1 MTLQELMA
9 TLHGHPDDLKFADVL
24 ETIDAEFEFT
34 PCAFVNG
41 DVHNTADENQ
51 GSCKVLCFAH
61 KAGLAEGVALKLFA
75 EHYRSVLADPKGT
88 DHANIR
94 QFMKRGWMG
103 VSFNGSPLKK
113 K

>member
-1 MTLQELMA
+1 MTLQQLMAALHGNPDELM
-9 TLHGHPDDLKFADVL
+9 FADVIAA
-24 ETIDAEFEFT
+24 IDAEFEFT
-34 PCAFVNG
+34 PTAFVNG
-41 DVHNTADENQ
+41 DLHNSALENQ

-75 EHYRSVLADPKGT
+75 EHYRAVLAEPKGT
-88 DHANIR
+88 DHQNIR

-103 VSFNGSPLKK
+103 VSFDGAPLKK